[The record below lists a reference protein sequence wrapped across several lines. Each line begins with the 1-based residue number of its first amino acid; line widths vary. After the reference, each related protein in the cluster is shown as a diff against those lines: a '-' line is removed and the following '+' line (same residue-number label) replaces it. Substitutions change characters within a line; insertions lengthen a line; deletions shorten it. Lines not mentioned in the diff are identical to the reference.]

1 MLLSWTGVSINASF
15 NRSWSKALVPDTGF
29 LSRRRCSLSSVTFI
43 SSITAKYSEEEEE
56 ENKRMLL
63 LLLPVAMVVVP
74 GRRST
79 RRAAAAV
86 EEAEEGMR
94 ADRKAAAGGR
104 PRHRHKEASDRMTIV
119 LRTGIFSRGA
129 VLLWGSGG

>member
-15 NRSWSKALVPDTGF
+15 NRSWSKALVPDKGF

-43 SSITAKYSEEEEE
+43 SSITAKYFEDEDE

-63 LLLPVAMVVVP
+63 LLLLVVMVVVP

-104 PRHRHKEASDRMTIV
+104 PRHRHKEASDRMTI
-119 LRTGIFSRGA
+119 LRTGIFFRGT
-129 VLLWGSGG
+129 VLLWGGGG